1 MRKSN
6 VTGLEWSQVDL
17 VTRRAWIHPE
27 QAKARRA
34 IGVPLSA
41 AAVVVLREQIGKHP
55 VRVFSYRGKPISQV
69 NNVAWQNG
77 LKQAGITGF
86 RWHDLRHTW
95 DSWHSQAGTP
105 MHALQELGGWR
116 SPEMVQRYAHLSSD
130 HLAEYVDRMS
140 GNLRVVGGQTMA
152 TLGLHGK

>member
-1 MRKSN
+1 M
-6 VTGLEWSQVDL
+6 EWSQVDL

-34 IGVPLSA
+34 IGVPLSD
-41 AAVVVLREQIGKHP
+41 AAVIVLREQIGRHL

-69 NNVAWQNG
+69 NNVAWHNG
-77 LKQAGITGF
+77 LKAAGIETF

-95 DSWHSQAGTP
+95 ASWHSQAGTP
-105 MHALQELGGWR
+105 MHVLQELGGWR

-140 GNLRVVGGQTMA
+140 GSLRVVAGKPAVA
-152 TLGLHGK
+152 TIWLRGK